1 MTREIFCKDMMGKCP
16 YNLEGR
22 CTKEVVKLR
31 FGVCLSIYDVSA
43 NGQMTPKTHLDDGGA
58 PRIKEVIE
66 EGEWRKWEQSED
78 SNVSEEELPTSSEQV
93 TT

>member
-31 FGVCLSIYDVSA
+31 FGVCLSMYDVNA
-43 NGQMTPKTHLDDGGA
+43 NGQMLPRMKPDDGGA

-66 EGEWRKWEQSED
+66 EGEWEKWASSTESD
-78 SNVSEEELPTSSEQV
+78 ASDANSTS
-93 TT
+93 T